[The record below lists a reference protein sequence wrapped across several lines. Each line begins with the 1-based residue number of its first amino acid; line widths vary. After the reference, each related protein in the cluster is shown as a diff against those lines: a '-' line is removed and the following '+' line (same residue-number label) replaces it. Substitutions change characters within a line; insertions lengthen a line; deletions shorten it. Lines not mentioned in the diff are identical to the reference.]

1 MSSTMD
7 QTGLVAYSCK
17 QVGYLVED
25 FLNYCPNQQL
35 NIQSMRPP
43 SVIAFV
49 ESERVSD

>member
-7 QTGLVAYSCK
+7 QTSLVASNCK

-49 ESERVSD
+49 QPERVSD